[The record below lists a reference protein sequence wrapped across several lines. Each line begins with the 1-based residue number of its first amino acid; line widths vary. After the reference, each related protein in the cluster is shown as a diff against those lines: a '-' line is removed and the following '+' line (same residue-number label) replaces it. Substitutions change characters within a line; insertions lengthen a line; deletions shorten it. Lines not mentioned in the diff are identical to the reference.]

1 MLLNCPDFS
10 STPHCDIRL
19 RQQASP
25 TTTRRRYRFVLT
37 LRQKMKLIDRFVS
50 RELIVNLLFAI
61 AVLSL
66 VLVVGNIFRKL
77 LPLLVNHD
85 VPMATLITFI
95 AYVLPFSLIF
105 TIPWG
110 LLTAILLVFG
120 RLSADNE
127 LIALRA
133 NGVSVPRVCVSLWG
147 VAVVCTVICLWLNVQ
162 VAPAAQEKL
171 RSTIF
176 DLATRNPMAL
186 FGSDQVIDQFPGR
199 KIYVGKKQGNKLEN
213 ITVFE
218 LNQNSLPVKVTYART
233 GMLEADL
240 ANKQILMHLY
250 QARYQERDPKDP
262 TNLRKIRDGIN
273 MVEGTLPISLDELYD
288 KEKKRPSRSA
298 LSIEQLL
305 EQLKSEDKRERSAS
319 RTEINKRFSFPFACI
334 AFAIIGVPLGVTA
347 HRRETSIGFSMG
359 LIVATTYFLF
369 VIIGDTLRGNP
380 HAHPE
385 LLVWFPNVLF
395 IILGWLLFRR
405 LARQ

>member
-1 MLLNCPDFS
+1 MRSKGRS
-10 STPHCDIRL
+10 SSRG
-19 RQQASP
+19 
-25 TTTRRRYRFVLT
+25 RRGSGTEIQGSEICANLCSE
-37 LRQKMKLIDRFVS
+37 MKLIDRFVS
-50 RELIVNLLFAI
+50 RELLVNVLFAI

-85 VPMATLITFI
+85 VPIETLIAFV

-127 LIALRA
+127 LIALRS
-133 NGVSVPRVCVSLWG
+133 NGVSITRICIPLG
-147 VAVVCTVICLWLNVQ
+147 VIAVICTAICLWLNVQ
-162 VAPAAQEKL
+162 AAPAAQEKL

-176 DLATRNPMAL
+176 DLATQNPMAL

-199 KIYVGKKQGNKLEN
+199 RIYVGKKEGNKLEN

-218 LNQNSLPVKVTYART
+218 MNDKALPVKITYAHT

-262 TNLRKIRDGIN
+262 FNVHKIRDGIN
-273 MVEGTLPISLDELYD
+273 MVEGTLPISLEELYE
-288 KEKKRPSRSA
+288 KQKKRPYRSA

-305 EQLKSEDKRERSAS
+305 DQLKSENNRERSAS
-319 RTEINKRFSFPFACI
+319 RTELNKRFSFPFACV

-347 HRRETSIGFSMG
+347 HRRETSVGFAMG

-369 VIIGDTLRGNP
+369 EIIGDTLRANP

-395 IILGWLLFRR
+395 IVLGILLCRR

>member
-1 MLLNCPDFS
+1 
-10 STPHCDIRL
+10 
-19 RQQASP
+19 
-25 TTTRRRYRFVLT
+25 
-37 LRQKMKLIDRFVS
+37 MKLIDRFVS
-50 RELIVNLLFAI
+50 RELLVNLFFAI
-61 AVLSL
+61 VVLSL

-85 VPMATLITFI
+85 VPVEYLLSFI

-127 LIALRA
+127 LIAMRS
-133 NGVSVPRVCVSLWG
+133 NGVSISRVCIPLAA
-147 VAVVCTVICLWLNVQ
+147 VALVCTAICLWLNVQ

-176 DLATRNPMAL
+176 DLATRDPMAL
-186 FGSDQVIDQFPGR
+186 FGSDQVIDEFPGR
-199 KIYVGKKQGNKLEN
+199 KIYVGKKEGNKIEN
-213 ITVFE
+213 VIVFE
-218 LNQNSLPVKVTYART
+218 MGANAMPMKVTYART

-240 ANKQILMHLY
+240 PNRRILMHLY
-250 QARYQERDPKDP
+250 QARYQARDEKDP
-262 TNLRKIRDGIN
+262 LDLRKIRDGIS
-273 MVEGTLPISLDELYD
+273 MVEGTLPISLEELYE

-305 EQLKSEDKRERSAS
+305 DQLKSENKRERSAS
-319 RTEINKRFSFPFACI
+319 RTEINKRFSFPFACL
-334 AFAIIGVPLGVTA
+334 AFALIGVPLGVTA
-347 HRRETSIGFSMG
+347 HRRETSIGFAMG
-359 LIVATTYFLF
+359 LIVAITYFLF

-380 HAHPE
+380 KVHPE

-395 IILGWLLFRR
+395 LVLGAFLFRR

>member
-1 MLLNCPDFS
+1 MLIS
-10 STPHCDIRL
+10 VR
-19 RQQASP
+19 
-25 TTTRRRYRFVLT
+25 
-37 LRQKMKLIDRFVS
+37 KMKLIDRFVS
-50 RELIVNLLFAI
+50 RELLVNVLFAI

-85 VPMATLITFI
+85 VPMEYLIAFI

-127 LIALRA
+127 LIALRS
-133 NGVSVPRVCVSLWG
+133 NGVSITRICIPLG
-147 VAVVCTVICLWLNVQ
+147 AIAVICTAICVWLNVQ

-199 KIYVGKKQGNKLEN
+199 RIYVGKKEGNKLEN

-218 LNQNSLPVKVTYART
+218 MNDKSLPVKVTYART

-250 QARYQERDPKDP
+250 QARYQERDDKDP
-262 TNLRKIRDGIN
+262 FNLHKIRDGIN
-273 MVEGTLPISLDELYD
+273 MVEGTLPISLEELYE
-288 KEKKRPSRSA
+288 KEKKRPYRSA

-305 EQLKSEDKRERSAS
+305 EQLKSENTRERSAS
-319 RTEINKRFSFPFACI
+319 RTELNKRFSFPFACV

-347 HRRETSIGFSMG
+347 HRRETSIGFAMA

-395 IILGWLLFRR
+395 IVLGVLLFRR

>member
-1 MLLNCPDFS
+1 M
-10 STPHCDIRL
+10 
-19 RQQASP
+19 
-25 TTTRRRYRFVLT
+25 
-37 LRQKMKLIDRFVS
+37 
-50 RELIVNLLFAI
+50 VNVLFAI

-85 VPMATLITFI
+85 VPMETLIAFI

-110 LLTAILLVFG
+110 LLTAILLVYG

-133 NGVSVPRVCVSLWG
+133 NGVSITRISLPLAGIALVST
-147 VAVVCTVICLWLNVQ
+147 AICLWLNVQ
-162 VAPAAQEKL
+162 AAPAAQEKL

-176 DLATRNPMAL
+176 DLATQNPMAL

-199 KIYVGKKQGNKLEN
+199 RIYVGKKEGNKLEN

-218 LNQNSLPVKVTYART
+218 MNDKALPVKVTFART

-240 ANKQILMHLY
+240 PNKQILMHLY
-250 QARYQERDPKDP
+250 QARYQERDAKDP
-262 TNLRKIRDGIN
+262 FNVHKIHDGIN
-273 MVEGTLPISLDELYD
+273 MVEGTLPISLEELYE
-288 KEKKRPSRSA
+288 KQKKRPYRSA

-305 EQLKSEDKRERSAS
+305 DQLKSENNRERSAS
-319 RTEINKRFSFPFACI
+319 RTELNKRFSFPFACI

-347 HRRETSIGFSMG
+347 HRRETSAGFAMG
-359 LIVATTYFLF
+359 LVVATTYFLF
-369 VIIGDTLRGNP
+369 EIIGDTLRANP

-395 IILGWLLFRR
+395 IVLGILLFRR

>member
-1 MLLNCPDFS
+1 
-10 STPHCDIRL
+10 
-19 RQQASP
+19 
-25 TTTRRRYRFVLT
+25 
-37 LRQKMKLIDRFVS
+37 MKLIDRFIS
-50 RELIVNLLFAI
+50 RELIVNVLFAI
-61 AVLSL
+61 VVLSL

-85 VPMATLITFI
+85 VPMEYLITFI

-127 LIALRA
+127 LIALRS
-133 NGVSVPRVCVSLWG
+133 NGVSITRICIPLG
-147 VAVVCTVICLWLNVQ
+147 GIAVVCTAICAWLNVQ
-162 VAPAAQEKL
+162 AAPAAQEKL

-199 KIYVGKKQGNKLEN
+199 KIYVGKKEGNKLEN

-218 LNQNSLPVKVTYART
+218 LNQNSLPVKVTFART

-240 ANKQILMHLY
+240 
-250 QARYQERDPKDP
+250 P
-262 TNLRKIRDGIN
+262 
-273 MVEGTLPISLDELYD
+273 SLEELYE

-305 EQLKSEDKRERSAS
+305 DQLKSENQRERSAS
-319 RTEINKRFSFPFACI
+319 RTEINKRFSFPFACV

-347 HRRETSIGFSMG
+347 HRRETSIGFAMG

-380 HAHPE
+380 HAQR
-385 LLVWFPNVLF
+385 
-395 IILGWLLFRR
+395 ISR
-405 LARQ
+405 LASAVVCAVSSAFARSRQSAGRSPLRAVDATPAFFGHKTDR

>member
-1 MLLNCPDFS
+1 
-10 STPHCDIRL
+10 
-19 RQQASP
+19 
-25 TTTRRRYRFVLT
+25 
-37 LRQKMKLIDRFVS
+37 MKLIDRFVS
-50 RELIVNLLFAI
+50 RELLVNVAFAI

-85 VPMATLITFI
+85 VPMEYLITFI
-95 AYVLPFSLIF
+95 AYVLPFSRIF
-105 TIPWG
+105 TIRWG

-133 NGVSVPRVCVSLWG
+133 NGVSVPRVCVSVWG
-147 VAVVCTVICLWLNVQ
+147 VAVAVTVPVLRLNVQ

-199 KIYVGKKQGNKLEN
+199 KLYVGKKEGNKLEN

-218 LNQNSLPVKVTYART
+218 INENALPMKVTFART

-250 QARYQERDPKDP
+250 QARYQQRDEKNPADL
-262 TNLRKIRDGIN
+262 TKIRDGIN
-273 MVEGTLPISLDELYD
+273 MVEGTLPISLEELYK
-288 KEKKRPSRSA
+288 KEKKRPRRS
-298 LSIEQLL
+298 E
-305 EQLKSEDKRERSAS
+305 
-319 RTEINKRFSFPFACI
+319 
-334 AFAIIGVPLGVTA
+334 
-347 HRRETSIGFSMG
+347 
-359 LIVATTYFLF
+359 
-369 VIIGDTLRGNP
+369 
-380 HAHPE
+380 
-385 LLVWFPNVLF
+385 
-395 IILGWLLFRR
+395 
-405 LARQ
+405 

>member
-1 MLLNCPDFS
+1 
-10 STPHCDIRL
+10 
-19 RQQASP
+19 
-25 TTTRRRYRFVLT
+25 
-37 LRQKMKLIDRFVS
+37 MKLIDRFVS
-50 RELIVNLLFAI
+50 RELLVSVLFAI
-61 AVLSL
+61 AILSL

-85 VPMATLITFI
+85 VPMEYLLSFI

-133 NGVSVPRVCVSLWG
+133 NGVSVTRVCMPL
-147 VAVVCTVICLWLNVQ
+147 AALALVCTAICLWLNVQ

-176 DLATRNPMAL
+176 DLATRDPMAL
-186 FGSDQVIDQFPGR
+186 FGSDQVIDEFPGR
-199 KIYVGKKQGNKLEN
+199 KIYVGKKEGNKLEN

-218 LNQNSLPVKVTYART
+218 LNRSAMPIKVTYARS
-233 GMLEADL
+233 GLLEADL
-240 ANKQILMHLY
+240 ANKRILMHLY
-250 QARYQERDPKDP
+250 DARYQQRDEKNP
-262 TNLRKIRDGIN
+262 TDLRKIRDGIN
-273 MVEGTLPISLDELYD
+273 MVEGTLPISLEDLY
-288 KEKKRPSRSA
+288 ERQKKRPSRSG

-305 EQLKSEDKRERSAS
+305 EQLKSENTRERSAS
-319 RTEINKRFSFPFACI
+319 RTEINKRFSFPFSCL

-347 HRRETSIGFSMG
+347 HRRETSVGFAMG
-359 LIVATTYFLF
+359 LIVAVSYFLF
-369 VIIGDTLRGNP
+369 VIIGDTLRSNP
-380 HAHPE
+380 HVHPE

-395 IILGWLLFRR
+395 LFLGAILFRR